1 MLGGLS
7 EEESRILFDNIISA
21 SQRYLL
27 PHYQLH
33 IGFNAHNDMLGC
45 TPSAIRIAAGLSLS
59 AYPPPYSY
67 TSAFKQYPLL
77 QGIKRMLHIS
87 YAYLSLPLKS
97 CLLYLSLFPENC
109 TISKGRLIRRWAAE
123 GFIDERDEG
132 SIWETG
138 ESYFNELTIR
148 QLIMRE
154 FIEDKTSNNID
165 LEDGSG
171 FAVGCKVHGLVHD
184 FIVSLSSR
192 ENMVTSDAE
201 LGSMQRGVIR
211 RLTIKNDFSSIPKD
225 STQPSG
231 SGTMDVQ
238 SINRALASAQKGK
251 IRSLAFLGNSRL
263 LSDVVGFKLLRV
275 LDLEDCKSLGNEHVE
290 KIRSLFLLR
299 YLGLRGTGVTELQ
312 EDIGELHELQ
322 TIDVRRTRV
331 KQLPVSVNELKK
343 LVFLLGDGLQAQA
356 GMTAMQNLE
365 EVSTIDVSERSSLD
379 MVSELLV
386 KSNGLRK
393 LGLQWGPGDGDSKTS
408 YSYYGS
414 SIETF
419 IDNIILGRGTLKYL
433 FLFDCPIALLE
444 ILLLRWGGYKTP
456 ELRIVLRGNLIR
468 VPGEFVGMR
477 ELTHLHIS
485 VFEVNESDFEVLG
498 RMPSLIVLNLT
509 SASSAQRI
517 CHIDIY
523 DDGFRSLEVFWF
535 RCLDDGWLRL
545 RFWGAAMPRLRR
557 LRLYLRA
564 NGLRLHGNYFGMRD
578 FRSLPRVH
586 VTVDCRDAT
595 VVDVEEAEAAITS
608 LVKDN
613 PNEPVLELTRKWP
626 DQALDY
632 QLSGTKNSEDVVDSK
647 SALLLS
653 STA

>member
-1 MLGGLS
+1 L
-7 EEESRILFDNIISA
+7 
-21 SQRYLL
+21 
-27 PHYQLH
+27 
-33 IGFNAHNDMLGC
+33 
-45 TPSAIRIAAGLSLS
+45 AIRIAAGLSLS

-275 LDLEDCKSLGNEHVE
+275 LDLEDCKSLGNEHVQ

-386 KSNGLRK
+386 KSN
-393 LGLQWGPGDGDSKTS
+393 
-408 YSYYGS
+408 
-414 SIETF
+414 
-419 IDNIILGRGTLKYL
+419 
-433 FLFDCPIALLE
+433 
-444 ILLLRWGGYKTP
+444 
-456 ELRIVLRGNLIR
+456 
-468 VPGEFVGMR
+468 
-477 ELTHLHIS
+477 
-485 VFEVNESDFEVLG
+485 
-498 RMPSLIVLNLT
+498 
-509 SASSAQRI
+509 
-517 CHIDIY
+517 
-523 DDGFRSLEVFWF
+523 
-535 RCLDDGWLRL
+535 
-545 RFWGAAMPRLRR
+545 
-557 LRLYLRA
+557 
-564 NGLRLHGNYFGMRD
+564 
-578 FRSLPRVH
+578 
-586 VTVDCRDAT
+586 
-595 VVDVEEAEAAITS
+595 
-608 LVKDN
+608 
-613 PNEPVLELTRKWP
+613 
-626 DQALDY
+626 
-632 QLSGTKNSEDVVDSK
+632 
-647 SALLLS
+647 
-653 STA
+653 

>member
-1 MLGGLS
+1 MMNSLIRKLATVSSEDIDVRPLERKIIRINSDRLLKVIHHVGDAQAMEWMRQILEVAYDVEDWIDLCIHLHGRVRADQLERIEEFIVRIDNVEERLSSQSPIGDNPHMLYAMEEDLIHHCERKVRLRRDLVLNLMDKLVVDSDQQLKVLFILGDRGIACQINHTELYIKSGGDEHQVIDNFRNFLRNKSSNNEILPKIWVCGVGPWVVLDCWWSAGVGGGGVRGGYMYFIVIDDIWTTTAWKAIKCAFADNKNGSRIITTAQIDKVSRLSYRHHTDLVVMLGGL
-7 EEESRILFDNIISA
+7 R
-21 SQRYLL
+21 
-27 PHYQLH
+27 
-33 IGFNAHNDMLGC
+33 C
-45 TPSAIRIAAGLSLS
+45 TPLAIRIAAGLSLS

-275 LDLEDCKSLGNEHVE
+275 LDLEDCKSLGNEHVQ

-386 KSNGLRK
+386 KSN
-393 LGLQWGPGDGDSKTS
+393 
-408 YSYYGS
+408 
-414 SIETF
+414 
-419 IDNIILGRGTLKYL
+419 
-433 FLFDCPIALLE
+433 
-444 ILLLRWGGYKTP
+444 
-456 ELRIVLRGNLIR
+456 
-468 VPGEFVGMR
+468 
-477 ELTHLHIS
+477 
-485 VFEVNESDFEVLG
+485 
-498 RMPSLIVLNLT
+498 
-509 SASSAQRI
+509 
-517 CHIDIY
+517 
-523 DDGFRSLEVFWF
+523 
-535 RCLDDGWLRL
+535 
-545 RFWGAAMPRLRR
+545 
-557 LRLYLRA
+557 
-564 NGLRLHGNYFGMRD
+564 
-578 FRSLPRVH
+578 
-586 VTVDCRDAT
+586 
-595 VVDVEEAEAAITS
+595 
-608 LVKDN
+608 
-613 PNEPVLELTRKWP
+613 
-626 DQALDY
+626 
-632 QLSGTKNSEDVVDSK
+632 
-647 SALLLS
+647 
-653 STA
+653 

>member
-1 MLGGLS
+1 
-7 EEESRILFDNIISA
+7 
-21 SQRYLL
+21 
-27 PHYQLH
+27 
-33 IGFNAHNDMLGC
+33 
-45 TPSAIRIAAGLSLS
+45 
-59 AYPPPYSY
+59 
-67 TSAFKQYPLL
+67 
-77 QGIKRMLHIS
+77 MLHIS

-275 LDLEDCKSLGNEHVE
+275 LDLEDCKSLGNEHVQ

-365 EVSTIDVSERSSLD
+365 EVSTI
-379 MVSELLV
+379 
-386 KSNGLRK
+386 
-393 LGLQWGPGDGDSKTS
+393 
-408 YSYYGS
+408 
-414 SIETF
+414 
-419 IDNIILGRGTLKYL
+419 
-433 FLFDCPIALLE
+433 
-444 ILLLRWGGYKTP
+444 
-456 ELRIVLRGNLIR
+456 
-468 VPGEFVGMR
+468 
-477 ELTHLHIS
+477 
-485 VFEVNESDFEVLG
+485 
-498 RMPSLIVLNLT
+498 
-509 SASSAQRI
+509 
-517 CHIDIY
+517 
-523 DDGFRSLEVFWF
+523 
-535 RCLDDGWLRL
+535 
-545 RFWGAAMPRLRR
+545 
-557 LRLYLRA
+557 
-564 NGLRLHGNYFGMRD
+564 
-578 FRSLPRVH
+578 
-586 VTVDCRDAT
+586 
-595 VVDVEEAEAAITS
+595 
-608 LVKDN
+608 
-613 PNEPVLELTRKWP
+613 ELTRHGIR
-626 DQALDY
+626 AA
-632 QLSGTKNSEDVVDSK
+632 S
-647 SALLLS
+647 
-653 STA
+653 

>member
-1 MLGGLS
+1 MMNSLIRKLATVSSEDIDVRPLERKIIRINSDRLLKVIHHVGDAQAMEWMRQILEVAYDVEDWIDLCIHLHGRVRADQLERIEEFIVRIDNVEERLS
-7 EEESRILFDNIISA
+7 RYFIVIDDIWTTTAWKAIKCAFADNKNGSRIITTAQID
-21 SQRYLL
+21 
-27 PHYQLH
+27 
-33 IGFNAHNDMLGC
+33 
-45 TPSAIRIAAGLSLS
+45 
-59 AYPPPYSY
+59 
-67 TSAFKQYPLL
+67 
-77 QGIKRMLHIS
+77 
-87 YAYLSLPLKS
+87 KS

-275 LDLEDCKSLGNEHVE
+275 LDLEDCKSLGNEHVQ

-356 GMTAMQNLE
+356 
-365 EVSTIDVSERSSLD
+365 
-379 MVSELLV
+379 
-386 KSNGLRK
+386 
-393 LGLQWGPGDGDSKTS
+393 
-408 YSYYGS
+408 
-414 SIETF
+414 
-419 IDNIILGRGTLKYL
+419 
-433 FLFDCPIALLE
+433 
-444 ILLLRWGGYKTP
+444 GYKTP

-578 FRSLPRVH
+578 FRSLTRVH

-608 LVKDN
+608 T
-613 PNEPVLELTRKWP
+613 NEPVLELTRKWP

-653 STA
+653 STAERRLLGQKLHGQKGKLDDRDSRLEIEHMRPDPAFTKKIDPATREQAHWRISDGQ

>member
-1 MLGGLS
+1 MAYK
-7 EEESRILFDNIISA
+7 A
-21 SQRYLL
+21 SPVKGMEMR
-27 PHYQLH
+27 H
-33 IGFNAHNDMLGC
+33 I
-45 TPSAIRIAAGLSLS
+45 
-59 AYPPPYSY
+59 
-67 TSAFKQYPLL
+67 Q
-77 QGIKRMLHIS
+77 
-87 YAYLSLPLKS
+87 
-97 CLLYLSLFPENC
+97 ENC

-275 LDLEDCKSLGNEHVE
+275 LDLEDCKSLGNEHVQ

-365 EVSTIDVSERSSLD
+365 EVSTID
-379 MVSELLV
+379 
-386 KSNGLRK
+386 KK
-393 LGLQWGPGDGDSKTS
+393 
-408 YSYYGS
+408 S
-414 SIETF
+414 SIPMHAHR
-419 IDNIILGRGTLKYL
+419 DAPVSP
-433 FLFDCPIALLE
+433 PICS
-444 ILLLRWGGYKTP
+444 
-456 ELRIVLRGNLIR
+456 
-468 VPGEFVGMR
+468 
-477 ELTHLHIS
+477 LH
-485 VFEVNESDFEVLG
+485 G
-498 RMPSLIVLNLT
+498 
-509 SASSAQRI
+509 
-517 CHIDIY
+517 
-523 DDGFRSLEVFWF
+523 

-578 FRSLPRVH
+578 FRSLTRVH

-613 PNEPVLELTRKWP
+613 PNEPRNRNGGGG
-626 DQALDY
+626 A
-632 QLSGTKNSEDVVDSK
+632 SMAG
-647 SALLLS
+647 ALLLPRRFACA
-653 STA
+653 TVIGGRRQPLWRPKKDHFWDKFF